1 MRKYQRSGGAE
12 RVRQTIKSL
21 YRRRGRGVG
30 GLQEWVCTHCNLTF
44 DNPNVLNLHTLTHAA
59 EDVGLEEIRKLAG
72 DPPAHKEPGENSQG
86 AANGEF
92 GGKVVAVGKFG
103 SKVKVLAMKR
113 VKGKVWK

>member
-1 MRKYQRSGGAE
+1 MIINSTLFFRTLRKYQRSGGAE

-72 DPPAHKEPGENSQG
+72 DPPADREAGDGAQG
-86 AANGEF
+86 AGKAEF
-92 GGKVVAVGKFG
+92 GGNLFF
-103 SKVKVLAMKR
+103 
-113 VKGKVWK
+113 